1 MIHRWEE
8 MRCVKYSVKRAERK
22 ETDGS
27 PDGRLGPDELS
38 RHLCH
43 CFFHL
48 VEKLQKILCA
58 SSLSGR
64 DFLAVSVSSTGK
76 EAELGN
82 PGVRAPPDPFYLD
95 DDEHDGIRRGWDRLD
110 HKRDIVSLESE
121 LESSLLHHI
130 VEKWFRLFGTV
141 ASSLIFK
148 CLSSRSARVRV
159 QRIWF
164 SLIFSIFISSLP
176 TCK

>member
-1 MIHRWEE
+1 

-58 SSLSGR
+58 LQLVWEGLPGCICIIKRGR
-64 DFLAVSVSSTGK
+64 S
-76 EAELGN
+76 ELGK
-82 PGVRAPPDPFYLD
+82 PGVQLLRIFYLC

-130 VEKWFRLFGTV
+130 VEK
-141 ASSLIFK
+141 
-148 CLSSRSARVRV
+148 
-159 QRIWF
+159 
-164 SLIFSIFISSLP
+164 
-176 TCK
+176 

>member
-1 MIHRWEE
+1 

-58 SSLSGR
+58 LQLVWEGLPGCICIIKRGR
-64 DFLAVSVSSTGK
+64 S
-76 EAELGN
+76 ELGN
-82 PGVRAPPDPFYLD
+82 RVSSSSGSSTFVMMSTMES
-95 DDEHDGIRRGWDRLD
+95 DEDGI
-110 HKRDIVSLESE
+110 
-121 LESSLLHHI
+121 
-130 VEKWFRLFGTV
+130 
-141 ASSLIFK
+141 ASIISG
-148 CLSSRSARVRV
+148 
-159 QRIWF
+159 
-164 SLIFSIFISSLP
+164 ISSASNP
-176 TCK
+176 NSKAACCIISWKSDFAFSVP

>member
-1 MIHRWEE
+1 

-64 DFLAVSVSSTGK
+64 DFLAVSVSSNGEGANLENRVSSSSGSSTFVMMSTM
-76 EAELGN
+76 ES
-82 PGVRAPPDPFYLD
+82 
-95 DDEHDGIRRGWDRLD
+95 DEDGI
-110 HKRDIVSLESE
+110 
-121 LESSLLHHI
+121 
-130 VEKWFRLFGTV
+130 
-141 ASSLIFK
+141 ASIISG
-148 CLSSRSARVRV
+148 
-159 QRIWF
+159 
-164 SLIFSIFISSLP
+164 ISSASNP
-176 TCK
+176 NSKAACCIISWKSDFAFSVP